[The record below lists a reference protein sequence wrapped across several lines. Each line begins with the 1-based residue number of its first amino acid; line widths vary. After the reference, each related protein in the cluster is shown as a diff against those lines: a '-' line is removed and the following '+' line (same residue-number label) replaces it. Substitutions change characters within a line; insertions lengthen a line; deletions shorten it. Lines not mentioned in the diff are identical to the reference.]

1 MKRRH
6 LFKQVDCSLKQDGP
20 IDIGISVR
28 QAKFL
33 QRRYQ
38 ATFQTAAVIRS
49 EVQLLRQ
56 LIGFLEADAF
66 NVLDQSVRIFVKDSQ
81 RFGSVKN
88 GRYSLPDYWRN
99 HSSPK
104 RSGFSRSL
112 ASASGHRASF
122 PFFGRHAADAFQSF
136 RVIKDDVDRF
146 LAKSLDDFFS
156 CPFTDSWETF
166 PR

>member
-1 MKRRH
+1 MILDHFHVHDHFHQRFDYWCIFDNEAPA

-66 NVLDQSVRIFVKDSQ
+66 DILEQSVRIF
-81 RFGSVKN
+81 
-88 GRYSLPDYWRN
+88 
-99 HSSPK
+99 
-104 RSGFSRSL
+104 
-112 ASASGHRASF
+112 
-122 PFFGRHAADAFQSF
+122 
-136 RVIKDDVDRF
+136 I
-146 LAKSLDDFFS
+146 
-156 CPFTDSWETF
+156 
-166 PR
+166 